1 MLEAIAEYDEAI
13 RRNPMDRLAYY
24 HRGTA
29 YLDLGQYQPALQD
42 YSEAIRV
49 SPGDAEIYAARAFC
63 YALLGRNGEAQQDVE
78 RAAELGFDR
87 AFLEKA
93 IEEVKSGFRGR
104 PDDSRPNALTRAT
117 RPREGG
123 DRCVRWIS

>member
-1 MLEAIAEYDEAI
+1 MRESITEYDETI
-13 RRNPMDRLAYY
+13 RRDPMNRLAYY

-29 YLDLGQYQPALQD
+29 YLDLGQYQPALND

-49 SPGDAEIYAARAFC
+49 SQGDSEVYAARAFC
-63 YALLGRNGEAQQDVE
+63 YALLGRNGEAEQDVE

-93 IEEVKSGFRGR
+93 IEEVKRQPQLLRGQ
-104 PDDSRPNALTRAT
+104 
-117 RPREGG
+117 
-123 DRCVRWIS
+123 

>member
-1 MLEAIAEYDEAI
+1 MLEAITEYDEAI

-24 HRGTA
+24 DRGTA
-29 YLDLGQYQPALQD
+29 YLDVGQYQPALND

-49 SPGDAEIYAARAFC
+49 SPRDGEVYAARAFC

-78 RAAELGFDR
+78 WAAELGFDR

-93 IEEVKSGFRGR
+93 LEEVKRQPQLLRGQ
-104 PDDSRPNALTRAT
+104 
-117 RPREGG
+117 
-123 DRCVRWIS
+123 

>member
-1 MLEAIAEYDEAI
+1 MQEAIAEYDEAT
-13 RRNPMDRLAYY
+13 RRNPKNHLAYY

-29 YLDLGQYQPALQD
+29 YLDLGQYQPALND

-49 SPGDAEIYAARAFC
+49 SRGDAEVYAARAFC

-87 AFLEKA
+87 AFLETA
-93 IEEVKSGFRGR
+93 IEEVKKQPQLLRGQ
-104 PDDSRPNALTRAT
+104 
-117 RPREGG
+117 
-123 DRCVRWIS
+123 

>member
-13 RRNPMDRLAYY
+13 RRNPMSRLAYY

-29 YLDLGQYQPALQD
+29 YLDLGQYQPARND

-49 SPGDAEIYAARAFC
+49 STRDAEVYAARAFC

-78 RAAELGFDR
+78 RAAKLGFAR
-87 AFLEKA
+87 TFLERA
-93 IEEVKSGFRGR
+93 IEEVKRQPQPLRGQ
-104 PDDSRPNALTRAT
+104 
-117 RPREGG
+117 
-123 DRCVRWIS
+123 

>member
-29 YLDLGQYQPALQD
+29 YLDLGQYQPALND

-49 SPGDAEIYAARAFC
+49 SPRDGEVYAARAFC

-78 RAAELGFDR
+78 WAAELGFDR
-87 AFLEKA
+87 AFLERA
-93 IEEVKSGFRGR
+93 LEEVKRQPQLLRGQ
-104 PDDSRPNALTRAT
+104 
-117 RPREGG
+117 
-123 DRCVRWIS
+123 